1 MLTSFQALETQ
12 AIGFLELF
20 KSNLLFWGIILFL
33 ITSCEGVSEHD
44 RAAIQQALADST
56 YHNSET
62 WGVTMDLM
70 EDGIRFVSIQSPY
83 AITTENKD
91 ESTTILY
98 GPVYIEVR
106 DNEGNPETYVSSG
119 RAVYWSRT
127 SEFYLDGNVVVDAP
141 GNQKLTTPALTWYQF
156 KREIEAEGIVT
167 IVTPTDSIVGTGLI
181 GDDRLESYTI
191 GKVSGTFTINNDQN
205 DSTRTDSKL

>member
-1 MLTSFQALETQ
+1 MHTSFQALETQ

-20 KSNLLFWGIILFL
+20 KSNLIIWGTILFL
-33 ITSCEGVSEHD
+33 ITSCGGVSEHD
-44 RAAIQQALADST
+44 RAAIQQALVDSS

-106 DNEGNPETYVSSG
+106 DKEGNPETYVSSG

-141 GNQKLTTPALTWYQF
+141 GNQKLTTQALTWYQF
-156 KREIEAEGIVT
+156 NREIEAEGLVT
-167 IVTPTDSIVGTGLI
+167 IVTPTDSIVGTGLV

-191 GKVSGTFTINNDQN
+191 GKVSGTFTINDEQN
-205 DSTRTDSKL
+205 DSTKTDPEL

>member
-1 MLTSFQALETQ
+1 MRISFPVLGTQ

-20 KSNLLFWGIILFL
+20 KSNLLIWGFILFL
-33 ITSCEGVSEHD
+33 ISSCEGVSDLD
-44 RAAIQQALADST
+44 RAAIERALADST

-167 IVTPTDSIVGTGLI
+167 IVTPSDSIVGTGLV

-191 GKVSGTFTINNDQN
+191 GKVSGTFTINNDPN
-205 DSTRTDSKL
+205 DSTKTEPEL

>member
-1 MLTSFQALETQ
+1 MQ
-12 AIGFLELF
+12 AIGFLEPL
-20 KSNLLFWGIILFL
+20 KSNLQSWVLILFL
-33 ITSCEGVSEHD
+33 FISCDGVSEHE
-44 RAAIQQALADST
+44 RAAIQQALADSS

-83 AITTENKD
+83 AVTTENKE

-106 DNEGNPETYVSSG
+106 DKNGNPETYVSSG

-141 GNQKLTTPALTWYQF
+141 GNQKLTTQALTWYQF
-156 KREIEAEGIVT
+156 KREIEAEGLVT
-167 IVTPTDSIVGTGLI
+167 IVTPTDSIVGTGLK
-181 GDDRLESYTI
+181 GDDRLESYII
-191 GKVSGTFTINNDQN
+191 GKVSGSFTIDDNSK
-205 DSTRTDSKL
+205 DSTSADSEI

>member
-1 MLTSFQALETQ
+1 MHTSYQALETQ
-12 AIGFLELF
+12 AIEFLGLL
-20 KSNLLFWGIILFL
+20 KSNLLIWGFILIFF
-33 ITSCEGVSEHD
+33 ISCDGVSEHD
-44 RAAIQQALADST
+44 RAAIQQALADSS

-83 AITTENKD
+83 AVTTESKD

-106 DNEGNPETYVSSG
+106 DKDGNPETYVSSG

-141 GNQKLTTPALTWYQF
+141 GNQKLTTQALTWYQF
-156 KREIEAEGIVT
+156 RREIEAEGLVT
-167 IVTPTDSIVGTGLI
+167 IVTPTDSIVGTGLK

-191 GKVSGTFTINNDQN
+191 GKVSGSFTIDDSKK
-205 DSTRTDSKL
+205 DSTATDSEL

>member
-1 MLTSFQALETQ
+1 MRISFPVLGTQ

-20 KSNLLFWGIILFL
+20 KSNLLIWGFILLL
-33 ITSCEGVSEHD
+33 ISSCEGVSDLD
-44 RAAIQQALADST
+44 RAAIEQALADST

-70 EDGIRFVSIQSPY
+70 EDGIRFISIQSPY

-98 GPVYIEVR
+98 GPVHIEVR

-119 RAVYWSRT
+119 RAVYRSRT

-191 GKVSGTFTINNDQN
+191 GKVSGTFTVNNDQN